1 MRTPEE
7 ILAQLKAYL
16 TEEWTEP
23 MKKSV
28 SKREP
33 VRTGMSSKATA
44 LNELEQQCKKCRSCG
59 LYKTAANLVFFDGD
73 PDASVVFIGEAPG
86 ADEDAQGKPFV
97 GRAGKLLTATIE
109 ELGLP
114 RSKVYIC
121 NILKHRPPEN
131 RNPMPDEIA
140 ACTPHLTRQL
150 EILQPKVIITLGNFS
165 TKFILNT
172 EEGITKLRG
181 VLKESPQGYKVLPT
195 YHPAAILRNMNLI
208 DDFKSDL
215 KKAVNYIKK

>member
-7 ILAQLKAYL
+7 ILSQLKAYL
-16 TEEWTEP
+16 TEEWTET
-23 MKKSV
+23 MKKSAPARTTKTKGV
-28 SKREP
+28 SA
-33 VRTGMSSKATA
+33 KAAA
-44 LNELEQQCKKCRSCG
+44 LNELEEQCVKCRACA
-59 LYKTAANLVFFDGD
+59 LYKTAKNLVFFDGT
-73 PDASVVFIGEAPG
+73 PDASIVFIGEAPG
-86 ADEDAQGKPFV
+86 ADEDEQGKPFV

-114 RSKVYIC
+114 RSEVYIC

-131 RNPMPDEIA
+131 RQPMPEEIA

-150 EILQPKVIITLGNFS
+150 EILKPKVIITLGNFS
-165 TKFILNT
+165 TRFILNT

-181 VLKESPQGYKVLPT
+181 AMKTSPLGYKVLPT

-208 DDFKSDL
+208 DDFKNDI
-215 KKAVNYIKK
+215 KKALASV